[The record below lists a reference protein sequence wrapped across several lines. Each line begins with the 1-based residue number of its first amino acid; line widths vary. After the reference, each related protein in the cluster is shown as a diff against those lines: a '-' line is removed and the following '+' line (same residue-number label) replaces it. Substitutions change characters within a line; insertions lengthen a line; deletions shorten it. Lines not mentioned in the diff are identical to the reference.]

1 MKNKLKKLKQMY
13 KDTGYNKQFIILFII
28 IELTAI
34 IEIITIPYITRQ
46 MIDIEI
52 PNKNIRALIVLGIFY
67 ICFLFLQCY
76 AVLTHCNMRS
86 ILKRKIQRDLS
97 QKVFNKLQDVK
108 TKFYDDNDTG
118 VILQFL
124 QSDVDTASSTFPKV
138 IVEMYFMGLFR
149 FTIIAIFLMFINIKI
164 ALGILLLYV
173 IGYCVTLYF
182 NKKTIV
188 LINEIRKINIE
199 LYNYINEGIQGF
211 LTIKVLNIIDKKE
224 KELKN
229 KLEEYNQSNDKLGKI
244 VARYNGIFTLII
256 SFATSII
263 LYYAGINIIEGSMT
277 YVTILLLIEYSEA
290 LEYEFHWFTMHLTDF
305 KKSFISYSK
314 ILEFLN
320 IQDVE
325 NLQEGEQLKKID
337 KIEFDKVYFSYNDN
351 EKNIENFSLSLKENE
366 KVALVGRTGSGKT
379 TIANLLCRFYEPV
392 KGKININDKNYLEYN
407 ISSLRSRIG
416 YVMQEVQI
424 LPNTIIDNIR
434 YANKDIT
441 IQEIEDIFRKLKL
454 HEKISSLDN
463 GYNTDIYSDPDIL
476 STRRKTND

>member
-1 MKNKLKKLKQMY
+1 MRNKLKKLKQMY
-13 KDTGYNKQFIILFII
+13 KDTGYHKQFIILFII

-34 IEIITIPYITRQ
+34 IEIITIPYITKQ
-46 MIDIEI
+46 MIDIQI
-52 PNKNIRALIVLGIFY
+52 PNKNIRALIVLGVFY
-67 ICFLFLQCY
+67 IGFLFLQCY

-108 TKFYDDNDTG
+108 IKFYDENYTG

-149 FTIIAIFLMFINIKI
+149 FTIIAVFLIFINIKI

-211 LTIKVLNIIDKKE
+211 LTIKILNIVEKKE

-229 KLEEYNQSNDKLGKI
+229 KLEEYNKSNDRLEKI
-244 VARYNGIFTLII
+244 VARYNSIFTFIASFTTAII
-256 SFATSII
+256 V
-263 LYYAGINIIEGSMT
+263 YCVGINIIEGSMT
-277 YVTILLLIEYSEA
+277 YVSILLLIEYSEA
-290 LEYEFHWFTMHLTDF
+290 LEHEFHWFTMHLTDF
-305 KKSFISYSK
+305 NKSFISYSR

-320 IQDVE
+320 IQDIE
-325 NLQEGEQLKKID
+325 NLQEGEQLKKVD
-337 KIEFDKVYFSYNDN
+337 TIEFDKVNFSYNDKEN
-351 EKNIENFSLSLKENE
+351 NIENFSLSLKENE
-366 KVALVGRTGSGKT
+366 KVALVGRTGCGKT
-379 TIANLLCRFYEPV
+379 TIINLLCRFYEPV
-392 KGKININDKNYLEYN
+392 KGKIKINNKNYLDYN
-407 ISSLRSRIG
+407 ISSLRKRIG

-434 YANKDIT
+434 YVNKDIT
-441 IQEIEDIFRKLKL
+441 LQEIEEIFRKLRL
-454 HEKISSLDN
+454 HEKIKSLDD
-463 GYNTDIYSDPDIL
+463 GYNTDIYSNPDIL
-476 STRRKTND
+476 STR